1 VKGGIGVVQVAEHPN
16 SNPSTAKGGTKRDT
30 KEYQLQWWSFSLPI
44 FVTKFSNSKKQVLEL
59 IT

>member
-1 VKGGIGVVQVAEHPN
+1 MGVVQVAEHPN